1 MNQNRKKKG
10 NYPNLRFPEFEGE
23 WEEYR
28 IQDIIQMF
36 SGGTPSMQNID
47 YWGGDIPFISAKSM
61 HQTYISTST
70 EYITA
75 IGLKKGSRLLKKSN
89 LLLLVRGSMLWN
101 RIPICLNL
109 TNVAF
114 NQDVKGLVV
123 NHKTSPLFVLF
134 WFQAKE
140 TLIKNLVT
148 GTGIGA
154 GKLDSETILS
164 LQIELPIKEEQTK
177 ISELLSLIDQR
188 IETQRKIIE
197 GYESLIKG
205 LSEKLFSQQI
215 RFKNKNGNK
224 YSDWRIKMLEEIGE
238 SFNGLS
244 GKNKDDFGE
253 GKLYIQY
260 KQIFSGSTINVNEC
274 GLVNIYNG
282 ENQSKVQYGDVFFTV
297 SSETPDEIGMSSV
310 LIDEVDEMY
319 LNSFC
324 FGVRPSSLNL
334 VNPLYMSFLLRASI
348 FRSKVIKL
356 AQGSTRYNLSKVALM
371 KLAIP
376 LPLMEEQKQIAQFLL
391 SIGTKIRVESS
402 ILEKYQS
409 QKMYI
414 LQNLFI

>member
-1 MNQNRKKKG
+1 M
-10 NYPNLRFPEFEGE
+10 RFPEFEGE
-23 WEEYR
+23 WEEKR
-28 IQDIIQMF
+28 LGEVAEIVG
-36 SGGTPSMQNID
+36 GGTPDTTIEEYWNGNIQWFTPSEIKAS
-47 YWGGDIPFISAKSM
+47 YVSKSERTITELGVQKSSAKLLPIGAILL
-61 HQTYISTST
+61 TTRATIG
-70 EYITA
+70 ETA
-75 IGLKKGSRLLKKSN
+75 ITKNICTTNQGFQSLIVNKQSNNIFIANWIKRNTKELVKRSNGSTFLEINKSEIEK
-89 LLLLVRGSMLWN
+89 
-101 RIPICLNL
+101 IPISIPSK
-109 TNVAF
+109 V
-114 NQDVKGLVV
+114 
-123 NHKTSPLFVLF
+123 
-134 WFQAKE
+134 
-140 TLIKNLVT
+140 
-148 GTGIGA
+148 
-154 GKLDSETILS
+154 
-164 LQIELPIKEEQTK
+164 EQNK
-177 ISELLSLIDQR
+177 IAIFLSLIDER
-188 IETQRKIIE
+188 IEAQRKIIE

>member
-1 MNQNRKKKG
+1 M
-10 NYPNLRFPEFEGE
+10 RFSEFEEE
-23 WEEYR
+23 WEER
-28 IQDIIQMF
+28 KFEDICSIKTGNKNTQDKEDDGRYPFYVRSEIIEKINSYSFDGEAILTAGDGVGVGKIFHYINEKVGVHQRVYILSDFQAFGKYVYYYF
-36 SGGTPSMQNID
+36 SSQFYDRVMRM
-47 YWGGDIPFISAKSM
+47 SAKNSVDSVRRDM
-61 HQTYISTST
+61 IAQMPI
-70 EYITA
+70 
-75 IGLKKGSRLLKKSN
+75 LL
-89 LLLLVRGSMLWN
+89 
-101 RIPICLNL
+101 P
-109 TNVAF
+109 T
-114 NQDVKGLVV
+114 QEEQ
-123 NHKTSPLFVLF
+123 HKIATFL
-134 WFQAKE
+134 
-140 TLIKNLVT
+140 TLIDK
-148 GTGIGA
+148 
-154 GKLDSETILS
+154 
-164 LQIELPIKEEQTK
+164 
-177 ISELLSLIDQR
+177 R

-356 AQGSTRYNLSKVALM
+356 AQGSTRYNLPKVALM